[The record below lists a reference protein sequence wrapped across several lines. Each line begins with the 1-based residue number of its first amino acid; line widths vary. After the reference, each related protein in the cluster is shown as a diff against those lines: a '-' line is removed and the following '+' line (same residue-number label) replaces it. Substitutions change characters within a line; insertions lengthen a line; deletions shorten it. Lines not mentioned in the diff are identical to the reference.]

1 MERIWDSKNK
11 RQRHFSDTHPNDA
24 SPFFDM
30 DIAELLSYH
39 QKIKLLEAIPSGA
52 FIIRRGDKT

>member
-1 MERIWDSKNK
+1 MTERIWDSKNK

-24 SPFFDM
+24 KPFFDM

-39 QKIKLLEAIPSGA
+39 QK
-52 FIIRRGDKT
+52 